1 MVNLCN
7 RGTKDFVELW
17 QIIHLNMWIQQS
29 ITVKPVQTTTSIKQ
43 PMLSPPKQI
52 PAQSLLS
59 NTTSNHFFDSLMK
72 KTRLKQLQNFIQQK
86 MQKNK
91 EQCICLS
98 DNI

>member
-1 MVNLCN
+1 
-7 RGTKDFVELW
+7 
-17 QIIHLNMWIQQS
+17 
-29 ITVKPVQTTTSIKQ
+29 
-43 PMLSPPKQI
+43 MLSPPKQI

-59 NTTSNHFFDSLMK
+59 NMTSNHFFDSLMK

>member
-17 QIIHLNMWIQQS
+17 EIIHLNMWIQQS
-29 ITVKPVQTTTSIKQ
+29 ITVKPVQATTSIKQ